1 MVGGGVMAIIG
12 WGVTMEQGGRGR
24 EGGGRIVRVMHQLK
38 QQGHLEMWLCST
50 SDQRYTDR
58 GDKETRGGRTDKHR
72 YRLCMPPPN
81 LRKQTPTTVHLFIFG
96 GVRKEGRRVW
106 S

>member
-12 WGVTMEQGGRGR
+12 WGVTMELGGEGGI
-24 EGGGRIVRVMHQLK
+24 EGGGMVRVMHQLK
-38 QQGHLEMWLCST
+38 QQGHLQMWLCST

-72 YRLCMPPPN
+72 YRLCVPPPN
-81 LRKQTPTTVHLFIFG
+81 KHPQRSTSSSL
-96 GVRKEGRRVW
+96 EE
-106 S
+106 